1 MTGLGSA
8 SFMRACASGSGDS
21 RPNPDSAPLSGS
33 GSLGNGGIPQAVRLV
48 LAIMLALVA
57 MLGMTTRAEAETAS
71 AHAQVPMV
79 WSAQQWL
86 PLSAL
91 CHASGPTPAHDAV
104 MPSHFECS
112 GEPHDFQHGS
122 LWLRARAGAVGSLDE
137 TPVLMVHSSRFDR
150 LLVGFGYA
158 DGTTEWQDVRSG
170 DYGARWRL
178 GGQIAFVPTQRE
190 VPLTGITMRF
200 DRLGSAEMLR
210 MRLVDRGQSELQATA
225 MASMIGAALM
235 LLAVGALYNLGL
247 AIAVRRMFPAWQGA
261 WAAAMVV
268 WGAMWSQFHLFFV
281 PGLAGAVSAQICTG
295 LSCMAI
301 FFATLSLTTSI
312 EPGLVP
318 RWLLRTT
325 SGTALV
331 CGLLGIPLGMMRSGP
346 MEFLATW
353 LGFIVLGLLIEI
365 IACLVIAMRRGSR
378 AARSF
383 LGAWLFPILVMFLS
397 GFYNTDQWFWGGG
410 AQMLVLVSASWQT
423 VWLSVAA
430 TRGFTRMR
438 IERDRA
444 LAAQAAAQEQAR
456 RDPLT
461 GLRNRR
467 GFIDSIAPVMK
478 RLAHAP
484 AHAPAPVDA
493 RHGHSQRNAEGATGA
508 DEDAVA
514 LMVLDVDRFKGINDT
529 FGHEAGDAV
538 LVTLA
543 RRLERWDEGMCVVAR
558 LGGRGIRR
566 AGQWHGSFCRAA
578 TGRER
583 AGRDRGLRSSCR
595 PWRAHGDGQHRGGH
609 GPAGRR
615 FRHAL
620 PHCGCR
626 ALCCQASGTQP
637 GGHGPRDRQPPSPGN
652 GRPATLGGYRISPFC
667 RCIRACYA
675 GHLGAPMT
683 RAIGLR
689 VRQGG

>member
-21 RPNPDSAPLSGS
+21 RRSPDSAPLSRN
-33 GSLGNGGIPQAVRLV
+33 GSLGNGGIPHAVRLV

-57 MLGMTTRAEAETAS
+57 MLGMVTRAEAEPAS
-71 AHAQVPMV
+71 ARAQVPMV

-104 MPSHFECS
+104 MPSHFDCS

-122 LWLRARAGAVGSLDE
+122 LWLRARAGAVRSLDE

-261 WAAAMVV
+261 WAAAMVI

-301 FFATLSLTTSI
+301 LFATLSLTTSI

-318 RWLLRTT
+318 RWLLRST

-346 MEFLATW
+346 MELVATATGILA
-353 LGFIVLGLLIEI
+353 LGLLIEI

-484 AHAPAPVDA
+484 AHAPAPVDT
-493 RHGHSQRNAEGATGA
+493 RHGHSQRNAEGANGA

-558 LGGRGIRR
+558 LGGEEFAVLVTGMGRFAALQLAESVR
-566 AGQWHGSFCRAA
+566 AGIEAC
-578 TGRER
+578 
-583 AGRDRGLRSSCR
+583 D
-595 PWRAHGDGQHRGGH
+595 HR
-609 GPAGRR
+609 
-615 FRHAL
+615 
-620 PHCGCR
+620 
-626 ALCCQASGTQP
+626 
-637 GGHGPRDRQPPSPGN
+637 
-652 GRPATLGGYRISPFC
+652 ATLGERTVTVSIGVAMARPGDDFATLYRT
-667 RCIRACYA
+667 ADAALYA
-675 GHLGAPMT
+675 AKHQGRNRVVMAPEIDSHLRPVMA
-683 RAIGLR
+683 GLQR
-689 VRQGG
+689 SAGIE